1 MVNVIRKIT
10 SDVEDVEET
19 LTIQIKN
26 TVLHVDSEDQK
37 D

>member
-1 MVNVIRKIT
+1 MGNVIRKII

-26 TVLHVDSEDQK
+26 TVLHVVLEDQK
-37 D
+37 G

>member
-1 MVNVIRKIT
+1 MGNVIRKII

-19 LTIQIKN
+19 LTTQIKN
-26 TVLHVDSEDQK
+26 SVLHVDSVDPV